1 MHEGNYPR
9 ARFRRLP
16 PASGRF
22 VTPFVLSVFM
32 SGIVSAVVTIKGV
45 GLGAEFLNNWPG
57 AWGASW
63 IIAFPSLLLLLPIVR
78 RIVSAIVEQ
87 PAG

>member
-1 MHEGNYPR
+1 MHREPHQR
-9 ARFRRLP
+9 QRLRKLP

-32 SGIVSAVVTIKGV
+32 SGIVSAVVTVKGV
-45 GLGAEFLNNWPG
+45 GLGSEFLGNWPG

-63 IIAFPSLLLLLPIVR
+63 IIAFPSLLLILPIVR
-78 RIVSAIVEQ
+78 RIVNAIVEQ